1 MTSLQINSYRR
12 ENSILIYSRIND
24 VDINYLVY
32 SIKNLVDLKILVN
45 RLPFH
50 PVKQKMILTFQF

>member
-1 MTSLQINSYRR
+1 M
-12 ENSILIYSRIND
+12 ND

-32 SIKNLVDLKILVN
+32 SIQNLVDLKILVN